1 MTLVLA
7 AGTNASIGT
16 LSSSTETPLRSHS
29 ATFLLT
35 SMSKSQVTIEDSLS
49 QPIDSSP
56 NHSSW
61 GLILGEGQEKRKA
74 GGRPWCCVIG
84 VVVEMNGECR
94 KSAVYGDAG
103 TDDSVTLPGTCMEAS
118 HEQGSA
124 GVQSKCD
131 QARDCH
137 VDLPAIENG
146 VLVSIT
152 SSHELLWRRGL
163 ELHYQAMTIFSPE
176 SLHMLDPRQWSENKP
191 HWPTRLDTFD
201 SNTF

>member
-1 MTLVLA
+1 MENVEKVPFMEMLAPTIVPPCLEHAWKLV
-7 AGTNASIGT
+7 
-16 LSSSTETPLRSHS
+16 
-29 ATFLLT
+29 
-35 SMSKSQVTIEDSLS
+35 MSK
-49 QPIDSSP
+49 
-56 NHSSW
+56 
-61 GLILGEGQEKRKA
+61 
-74 GGRPWCCVIG
+74 
-84 VVVEMNGECR
+84 
-94 KSAVYGDAG
+94 
-103 TDDSVTLPGTCMEAS
+103 
-118 HEQGSA
+118 
-124 GVQSKCD
+124 GVQVSKCD

-137 VDLPAIENG
+137 VDLPAIKNG